1 MQGVKD
7 TEGVRVRLRVLEN
20 GEQGFKGLGREVRD
34 VVISVLQ
41 VLIFWG
47 WERFVGFRFIE
58 GRRMVC
64 FRRFTTQQ
72 EY

>member
-20 GEQGFKGLGREVRD
+20 GEKGFKGLGREIRE

-47 WERFVGFRFIE
+47 WERFVGFKLSRE
-58 GRRMVC
+58 EEWCVSGTSR
-64 FRRFTTQQ
+64 QQ
-72 EY
+72 NY